1 MEENKHEELDQMM
14 SMKELET
21 KALIEH
27 MKGNYTSAQVNV
39 AQDYLTIQE
48 NNELFYGK

>member
-1 MEENKHEELDQMM
+1 MM

-27 MKGNYTSAQVNV
+27 MKGNYTTEQINLARE
-39 AQDYLTIQE
+39 YETIND
-48 NNELFYGK
+48 NNELFFGR